1 MYRAYACA
9 VVPHKLFLQP
19 LGLFESRE
27 TSASYLSGLA
37 FSKRVFPRVL
47 KESNE
52 GVLTPA

>member
-1 MYRAYACA
+1 MDRAYACA

-19 LGLFESRE
+19 LGLFASRE